1 VEAWKPPTVE
11 ARLLRLSARTDP
23 AYASRSTRISRLD
36 EFDAFFPS
44 SQGGFFGENVFAKG
58 EYLDK
63 GYVERA
69 EEAPTAVVGGG
80 FLGLV
85 LVGVLATTAYVVVQV
100 GNAGAL

>member
-1 VEAWKPPTVE
+1 MGTKASQTHCSARKPPTVE

-69 EEAPTAVVGGG
+69 EEGTYWAFPKPRECLTIQ
-80 FLGLV
+80 
-85 LVGVLATTAYVVVQV
+85 Y
-100 GNAGAL
+100 